1 MFGEF
6 PLITV
11 FFRIVN
17 AAVLI
22 GLVYFLYRRF
32 FKFRIEEKI
41 NQKEA
46 LVKGLEEQGYAL
58 EGRVGS
64 LQRQVQW
71 QQERADTIKLKID
84 DWRAAVSTADKRR
97 TQDLAHYAQR
107 AAERV
112 EIKNST
118 IAQNHWKHAVMPK
131 ALDEAQKELEKKFTD
146 PAQNNSYLAQ
156 QIKKIAELS

>member
-17 AAVLI
+17 AAVLV
-22 GLVYFLYRRF
+22 GLIYFLYRRF

-71 QQERADTIKLKID
+71 QQERADTIKSKID
-84 DWRAAVSTADKRR
+84 EWRTAVTTADKRR
-97 TQDLAHYAQR
+97 TQELAQYAQR

-112 EIKNST
+112 EIKNTT
-118 IAQNHWKHAVMPK
+118 IAQDQWKHSVMPK
-131 ALDEAQKELEKKFTD
+131 ALENAQKELEKKFGQE
-146 PAQNNSYLAQ
+146 AQNNAYLAQ
-156 QIKKIAELS
+156 QIKKLAELS